1 MATRTF
7 IKPQPNKS
15 FKILEFDDLDNV
27 SMLNYA
33 STNGY
38 VEFQKPL
45 TLEDP
50 EGWFAAAYEYDP
62 EAKKVYINLDKAK
75 DGYMKFL
82 KKSRNRKLEELDAKQ
97 LRYLVQKDEKKVAEI
112 EEIKVALRDMP
123 DTIPMDQVKN
133 VFELTH
139 LFPPILLP
147 DE

>member
-7 IKPQPNKS
+7 IKPEENKS
-15 FKILEFDDLDNV
+15 FSVLEFDDLDNET
-27 SMLNYA
+27 MLNYA

-50 EGWFAAAYEYDP
+50 EGHFQKAYEYDP
-62 EAKKVYINLDKAK
+62 EARKVYINLDKAK
-75 DGYMKFL
+75 NGYMKFL
-82 KKSRNRKLEELDAKQ
+82 RETRNRKLEELDSRQ
-97 LRYLVQKDEKKVAEI
+97 LRYVVQKNEEKVQEI
-112 EEIKVALRDMP
+112 EEIKEALRNMP
-123 DTIPMDQVKN
+123 DTIPMDNVKN